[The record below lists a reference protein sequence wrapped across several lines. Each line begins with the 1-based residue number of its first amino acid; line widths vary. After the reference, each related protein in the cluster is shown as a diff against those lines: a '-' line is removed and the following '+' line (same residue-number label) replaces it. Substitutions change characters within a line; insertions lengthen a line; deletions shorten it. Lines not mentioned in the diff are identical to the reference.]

1 MDQSKSNPTSQR
13 NGRGA
18 GGGLEAGARAE
29 RGEGPEGEVR
39 LFLDG
44 HELAAGTAVVPPAV
58 VLCLAV
64 PWAARECGG
73 RGAGGDGGGKELG
86 PGAGD
91 VWEHLGDEVRWLRAW
106 AGRLVGV
113 VGVAALA
120 VCAKCPGA
128 VDRELVLLLWGGAGG
143 IVFLLT
149 AMVLFNKDRA
159 RDPQPETGRL
169 IALPQ

>member
-1 MDQSKSNPTSQR
+1 MRLAHPLN
-13 NGRGA
+13 A
-18 GGGLEAGARAE
+18 AEGLEALASAGAE
-29 RGEGPEGEVR
+29 RLSR
-39 LFLDG
+39 
-44 HELAAGTAVVPPAV
+44 
-58 VLCLAV
+58 
-64 PWAARECGG
+64 R
-73 RGAGGDGGGKELG
+73 RKKRGGDGGGKELG
-86 PGAGD
+86 LGAGD